1 MPTSPYRRLL
11 AALETD
17 WARQLEAARLAKH
30 PETGLVASA
39 MASGFLHAAALV
51 VREFEGPHA
60 AQEYAQR
67 IVDGERQG
75 APPAV

>member
-17 WARQLEAARLAKH
+17 RARQLEAARLAKH

-39 MASGFLHAAALV
+39 IASGFLHAAALAV
-51 VREFEGPHA
+51 LEFEGPEA
-60 AQEYAQR
+60 AQAYAQR
-67 IVDGERQG
+67 TTEE
-75 APPAV
+75 PT